1 MRSKVVVIS
10 VLIVAIGVVSFGF
23 SYKNSIAKVD
33 ELVIKMDSSK
43 INKVSQKP
51 DLFYAVGGAYS
62 RPIRKSELQNSK
74 TLSDFIEGYPANWIS
89 AYISVEVGGENNG
102 LKTSLWSKS
111 DVLSGEQIKMLTDLG
126 IGAKVV
132 VKVKYN
138 TKNII
143 TNALEESEMNVSL
156 TVIPE
161 IEAEY
166 SGGYEKLISYLK
178 ENSTD
183 KIALIGDKEI
193 QPSTIRFSIDENG
206 NADNVRLIKT
216 SGTAEIDNLLIELI
230 VNMPKW
236 NPAKNLKG
244 ESVSQQFDFK
254 IGTMDGC

>member
-43 INKVSQKP
+43 VNKVSQKP

-62 RPIRKSELQNSK
+62 RSIRKSELQNSK

-89 AYISVEVGGENNG
+89 AYISVEVSGKNNG
-102 LKTSLWSKS
+102 VKTSLWSKS
-111 DVLSGEQIKMLTDLG
+111 DVLSGEQIKMLTDLD
-126 IGAKVV
+126 IGTEVV

-156 TVIPE
+156 TIIPE
-161 IEAEY
+161 VEAEY
-166 SGGYEKLISYLK
+166 IGGYENMIAYLK
-178 ENSTD
+178 ESSSG
-183 KIALIGDKEI
+183 KIAMIGDNGV
-193 QPSTIRFSIDENG
+193 QPSVLGFSIDKNG
-206 NADNVRLIKT
+206 KADDIKLIKK
-216 SGTAEIDNLLIELI
+216 SGNIEIDNLLIELI
-230 VNMPKW
+230 KNMPKW
-236 NPAKNLKG
+236 NPAKNLRG
-244 ESVSQQFDFK
+244 ESVSQQFNFRVGK
-254 IGTMDGC
+254 VDGC